1 MGHREWGSRACTAI
15 HTCAPVFQSGDS
27 SFDSKHIHR
36 ALKCAD
42 TRGSPLRKSDLTMNS
57 TEWHTGIRMLIK
69 TPGDSSQG
77 CDPCM
82 RTSQIRGSSRS
93 GLQPGDPAPDCSRRA
108 GTFAAS
114 GSLWSAGRP
123 PFSMVH
129 PCKDEPLCVRF
140 SLTSRT
146 PFCCKSG
153 PHLQCQTITHLSPFG
168 SSGKAK
174 MKPSSDSP

>member
-57 TEWHTGIRMLIK
+57 TECHTGIRMLIK

-82 RTSQIRGSSRS
+82 RTSQIRGSSGS
-93 GLQPGDPAPDCSRRA
+93 GLQPGDPAPGCSRLR
-108 GTFAAS
+108 GPLLPQVHC
-114 GSLWSAGRP
+114 GQPGGP
-123 PFSMVH
+123 PFPWST
-129 PCKDEPLCVRF
+129 L
-140 SLTSRT
+140 
-146 PFCCKSG
+146 
-153 PHLQCQTITHLSPFG
+153 
-168 SSGKAK
+168 AK
-174 MKPSSDSP
+174 TNPYASDSP